1 MGRNPS
7 GRILCSREMYGGG
20 DIIQSCYWPSFWG
33 ERWRTCAYALVGHG
47 CFDAEER
54 LVMTKTLTKACQGN
68 TQRSPN
74 LLQIFGTQ
82 SQSSQAGKDTATQA
96 AITTV
101 GHDTQPDKQAT
112 AVTTG
117 HEPQP
122 HEVTPT
128 RTGSTASLSP
138 PAPKKLR
145 FSTTPPAGA
154 RPNDLKSTGPPA
166 SSPDSEGAASAESA
180 EEEPQS
186 TTP

>member
-1 MGRNPS
+1 M
-7 GRILCSREMYGGG
+7 
-20 DIIQSCYWPSFWG
+20 
-33 ERWRTCAYALVGHG
+33 
-47 CFDAEER
+47 
-54 LVMTKTLTKACQGN
+54 MTKTLTKACQGN

-145 FSTTPPAGA
+145 FSTTPEACA
-154 RPNDLKSTGPPA
+154 MPNDLNLTGPPA
-166 SSPDSEGAASAESA
+166 SSPGSEGATSTESA
-180 EEEPQS
+180 EEELQEHDPV
-186 TTP
+186 TVDYF